1 MKLTKA
7 RLKQIIKE
15 ELGTLR
21 ELDLGP
27 DGGTVAPDG
36 TVFPSSNSKKTN
48 TSAALEDGGTVAG
61 PGGFKGDQA
70 AAKDIQKKA
79 VALDKVEK
87 LLTNLIKQIRSL

>member
-1 MKLTKA
+1 MKISKTKL
-7 RLKQIIKE
+7 RQIIKE

-21 ELDLGP
+21 EFELE

-36 TVFPSSNSKKTN
+36 TVLPSQKTN
-48 TSAALEDGGTVAG
+48 TSGALEDGGTVAG

-70 AAKDIQKKA
+70 AVKDIQKKA

>member
-7 RLKQIIKE
+7 KLRQIIKE

-36 TVFPSSNSKKTN
+36 TVLPSQKTN
-48 TSAALEDGGTVAG
+48 TSGALEDGGTVAG

-70 AAKDIQKKA
+70 GAKDIQKKA
-79 VALDKVEK
+79 AALDKVEK